1 MASKFTTAEG
11 KPTRHTLTSHDIA
24 DIQHHTVYLT
34 FTPEEG
40 EDISAFLHPSN
51 VYDLMED
58 HLEMIEGILSF
69 PGVLGQPEEFLVACK
84 PSETFSDL
92 LRIAM
97 DTCVFEKEKHG
108 FEGRYQLHAQVLLTS
123 KKLELNL

>member
-11 KPTRHTLTSHDIA
+11 KPTRYTLTSHDIV
-24 DIQHHTVYLT
+24 DIQHNTVYLT
-34 FTPEEG
+34 FTPEG

-51 VYDLMED
+51 VFDLMKD
-58 HLEMIEGILSF
+58 HLEIIEGILSF
-69 PGVLGQPEEFLVACK
+69 PGVLGQPEEFLVVCK
-84 PSETFSDL
+84 PAETFSDL

-97 DTCVFEKEKHG
+97 GTCVFEKESMALKVDISFMHMS
-108 FEGRYQLHAQVLLTS
+108 FLTS

>member
-11 KPTRHTLTSHDIA
+11 KSTRHTLTSHDIA

-40 EDISAFLHPSN
+40 EDISVFLHPSN
-51 VYDLMED
+51 VFDLIED
-58 HLEMIEGILSF
+58 HFEIIEGILSF
-69 PGVLGQPEEFLVACK
+69 PGVLGQPEEFLMVCK

-92 LRIAM
+92 LRMAM
-97 DTCVFEKEKHG
+97 GTCVFVKRKAW
-108 FEGRYQLHAQVLLTS
+108 L
-123 KKLELNL
+123 